1 MKQYDMTLLGG
12 DARIAYMAPY
22 LLEKG
27 YRVICYGIE
36 DIFEEA
42 ENGWIYAK
50 NWKEAV
56 EQSDCIIGGIPLFKD
71 GNVFTKQDVP
81 DMKVEDLYK
90 CLEKEQTLFAGVIPK
105 DFAEICRGKEI
116 RYYDFMSDEPLAIFN
131 AVATAE
137 GAILE
142 ALKHQK
148 TNIQGSKSLVLGY
161 GRCGKVL
168 AEKLK
173 GMGAD
178 VTVCSRCEIE
188 LAYADVFGLNTFP
201 LHDLKENIQNY
212 EYIYNTIPV
221 VLIGKHILAQIGH
234 EALIIDIASAPGGVD
249 YASAKELGIAAYHC
263 SGLPGKYA
271 PKTSAERLADFVIHK
286 IKQ

>member
-1 MKQYDMTLLGG
+1 MKQYDMALLGG

-22 LLEKG
+22 FGEKG

-36 DIFEEA
+36 DVLEEN
-42 ENGWIYAK
+42 ENGLIYAK
-50 NWKEAV
+50 DWQEAV
-56 EQSDCIIGGIPLFKD
+56 EQSDCIIGGIPLFKE
-71 GNVFTKQDVP
+71 GNVFSRQEVSELKS
-81 DMKVEDLYK
+81 EDLCT
-90 CLEKEQTLFAGVIPK
+90 CLEKTQTLFGGAIPT
-105 DFAEICRGKEI
+105 DFAELCKEKEI
-116 RYYDFMSDEPLAIFN
+116 RYYDFMSDEPVAVFN

-137 GAILE
+137 GVILE

-148 TNIQGSKSLVLGY
+148 TNIQGSKSLVMGY

-188 LAYADVFGLNTFP
+188 LAYANVFGLKTFP
-201 LHDLKENIQNY
+201 LHELKDKIYKY

-221 VLIGKHILAQIGH
+221 VLIEKHILIQMRRD
-234 EALIIDIASAPGGVD
+234 ALILDIASGCGGVD
-249 YASAKELGIAAYHC
+249 YASAKEMGIAANHC
-263 SGLPGKYA
+263 AGLPGKYA
-271 PKTSAERLADFVIHK
+271 PKASAKRLADFVIHK